1 MMKGKKIVFM
11 ILFYT
16 VCFAVG
22 GVIGLGLNSGAFTL
36 PELIVGCFVGYNISI
51 IVHEAGHLVCGLIS
65 GYGFS
70 SFRIWSFMLMRVD
83 GRFSF
88 HRHKLAGTAG
98 QCLMTPPKGDDR
110 EAPVILYNLG
120 GVIFNFLLSALCL
133 GLYAAFPEIYM
144 LSNILVITAV
154 ISFVTILGNGI
165 PLALNGIANDGLN
178 ALFLSKDKA
187 AKVAFLNQ
195 LRMNEAQTRGVRLC
209 EMPDEWFE
217 VPEGVDKKNVAFSS
231 IAVFKVNRE
240 FDKLDS
246 LKSEKQIEELLASEW
261 NIIGLH
267 KNLLLCDLAFCRLIN
282 YGKDADV
289 SILNTQ
295 EMQNFRKSMKN
306 YMSVIRTEYALA
318 LLHSSDDKA
327 SEKWLSAF
335 EKAAKNSPYPADVN
349 SERELISLAQSC
361 KNTL

>member
-1 MMKGKKIVFM
+1 M
-11 ILFYT
+11 IAFYA
-16 VCFAVG
+16 VCFVIG
-22 GVIGLGLNSGAFTL
+22 GLIGLGLRSEAFTL
-36 PELIVGCFVGYNISI
+36 PELIIGLFVGYNISI
-51 IVHEAGHLVCGLIS
+51 ILHEAGHLVCGLIS

-98 QCLMTPPKGDDR
+98 QCLMTPPKGNDS

-120 GVIFNFLLSALCL
+120 GIIFNFLLSAVCL
-133 GLYAAFPEIYM
+133 ALYAVFPNTYI
-144 LSNILVITAV
+144 LSDLLVITAI
-154 ISFVTILGNGI
+154 ISFITILSNGI
-165 PLALNGIANDGLN
+165 PLAVNGIANDGLN
-178 ALFLSKDKA
+178 ALFLSKDNA

-195 LRMNEAQTRGVRLC
+195 LRMNEAQTRGVRLF

-217 VPEGVDKKNVAFSS
+217 LSEGVDKKNVAFSS
-231 IAVFKVNRE
+231 IAVFAVNRE
-240 FDKLDS
+240 FEKLDT

-267 KNLLLCDLAFCRLIN
+267 KNLLLCDLAYCRLIN
-282 YGKDADV
+282 HGKGADV
-289 SILNTQ
+289 SALDTT

-318 LLHSSDDKA
+318 LIHNSDGKA
-327 SEKWLSAF
+327 AEKWLTAF
-335 EKAAKNSPYPADVN
+335 EKAAKNSPHPADVV
-349 SERELISLAQSC
+349 SEREMISLAKAR